1 MLGTNQN
8 NLQIVVNSNLNNYI
22 EAVENCGPIY
32 PRSKIVGG
40 EVASPHEFPWQVAL
54 YIDKYVFCG
63 GSILNEEWVLTS
75 GYCVY
80 G

>member
-1 MLGTNQN
+1 MLGKPQIH
-8 NLQIVVNSNLNNYI
+8 LQIVVKFYLNDFI
-22 EAVENCGPIY
+22 KTVENCGPIH

-40 EVASPHEFPWQVAL
+40 EIASPHEFPWQVAL
-54 YIDKYVFCG
+54 NIDENMFCG

-80 G
+80 R